1 VATGEP
7 EMILLLGAAGMA
19 VVRGRSFPYASST
32 PWEPVAEL
40 IRDLHDVGSERSA
53 PEAVAAIAAKAS
65 TPWSEDERAG
75 LGAVLGSPVSDLQRF
90 LGLPPTER
98 HERMVRA
105 VSRALEEGVREPT
118 LLVLEDLHWADRTTL
133 DFLQSV
139 AELGLRGPFGS
150 RRDAS
155 ALLSRE
161 RRAEPGHPG
170 AGDR

>member
-1 VATGEP
+1 
-7 EMILLLGAAGMA
+7 MILLLGAAGMA